1 MLGAPSITWDG
12 QPLRIPRQ
20 QVRLILY
27 YLATQSSPVNRNTLT
42 QLLWPEHD
50 EAAARKLLR
59 EALSKLKA
67 ALPDPAVL
75 KATSK
80 NMQLDPEKTY
90 SDILELERLT
100 KPIMSGA
107 VIESDARLPEIVYQK
122 ISEALALCRGSMTV
136 SDINPVVSS
145 GMENYFHFVSQT
157 YDHIRISLQERL
169 TNHCIA
175 KGDLNEA
182 LYWLS
187 RLHEIDPFSNDNNY
201 LMVSCLKD
209 SGREKDA
216 IDYIAY
222 LKNLYDGTPGQDFP
236 ETIISLKT
244 TLQQQNGTREKELP
258 EWPGMELGATPF
270 VGREDLLAKLTN
282 AYHRKGMVSVRGA
295 SGIGKNRLVQE
306 FYLNLQRKP
315 RLIFCTGRPLIGC
328 APFEPLIEGL
338 RMAVKPEEWQA
349 LPGEFKDSLRD
360 FFPELQTVYPVVQA
374 EPMSLGAQE
383 DFLRICAALHHL
395 FVQLA
400 QKKPLLLVIDIF
412 IWVDDATIDFLSYLS
427 DRGFF
432 RTHGLLILISR
443 KEESSLPFE
452 VFIDRNQMIGVL
464 ETINVPPLTRF
475 ESDLLIQRILGV
487 QPSEPFLEK
496 FYLQT
501 GGNPYFITEGLKSLH
516 SIDFHFQ
523 DFSSASLFPVPD
535 SIKALIKEKT
545 RLLPENTQKVLW
557 AGSVLGQFF
566 RPEVVEVMEDIPTD
580 EMVSALE
587 ELEKLSILSIR
598 QDANGNTGYFFDHNQ
613 IREEVLRGMSPLRKR
628 HLHLQAVH
636 ALESV
641 HGEKPEL
648 EAEYAYHYEEAGE
661 VSRAF
666 GAWLKAA
673 DFARTRFSKSDR
685 YFAYE
690 RANALVS
697 RLPQN
702 QLVEK
707 IDELVYTWGTYAY
720 DLSDI
725 DTCIKVYNM
734 CLEYGEQ
741 TQNPLLL
748 CNAWNGIARV
758 RDMKLEVDEGLEAAK
773 RAQFYCDRSDSVA
786 LKLET
791 SARLII
797 LLSEKNEVQQA
808 IKIGEEALQLLPV
821 ITNNREMDAMVV
833 IMTQL
838 GFMYL
843 VAGWP
848 KKVTELADK
857 GLNLSLLVKRR
868 SAKVQVAAVLAAG
881 QYYCGEYQKSLQN
894 ALAVRDLAER
904 LNYRW
909 WLSFLDVLLGR
920 LFLVKGDMDKSWTH
934 SQLVLEREEPFE
946 YGGIYALA
954 LSLRGDIYRLL
965 GETHR
970 ALQFFKKGMET
981 KPESY
986 MTLECAF
993 MYGLILGRLDP
1004 NQGMKVLE
1012 KTIDTGDRTGLG
1024 LISLQA
1030 KMGKCMIRGYIG
1042 EIDNLESEVAGI
1054 SAEMKKR
1061 GFGTNSSTQELVAAL
1076 VEKNKGNINKAKT
1089 HFQELARVGQ
1099 EMENIWLEL
1108 YGFTG
1113 LMSIAKTT
1121 EEKKTLKSSVN
1132 SLLATIGT
1140 NTSQKPLLR
1149 LLYIFRKKMLDTH

>member
-20 QVRLILY
+20 QVRLLLH

-42 QLLWPEHD
+42 QLLWPEHE

-67 ALPDPAVL
+67 ALPDPTLL
-75 KATSK
+75 KSTGR
-80 NMQLDPEKTY
+80 NIWLDPEKSY
-90 SDILELERLT
+90 SDMREFERLI
-100 KPIMSGA
+100 KPIMAGA
-107 VIESDARLPEIVYQK
+107 VIESDARLPDMLYQN
-122 ISEALALCRGSMTV
+122 IRDALALCRGSMTI

-145 GMENYFHFVSQT
+145 GMENYSHFVSQT

-169 TNHCIA
+169 TSHCIA
-175 KGDLNEA
+175 KGDLTEA
-182 LYWLS
+182 LFWLS
-187 RLHEIDPFSNDNNY
+187 RLHEIDPFSNENNY

-216 IDYIAY
+216 LDYIGY
-222 LKNLYDGTPGQDFP
+222 LENLYSRMTGQTFP
-236 ETIISLKT
+236 ETINSLKT
-244 TLQQQNGTREKELP
+244 VLQQQNGTQTKEPL
-258 EWPGMELGATPF
+258 EWPGMEQGAAPF
-270 VGREDLLAKLTN
+270 VGREDLLARIEN
-282 AYHRKGMVSVRGA
+282 AYNRKGIISVRGP

-306 FYLNLQRKP
+306 FFLNLQRKP

-349 LPGEFKDSLRD
+349 LPYEFKDPLRGL
-360 FFPELQTVYPVVQA
+360 FPELQA
-374 EPMSLGAQE
+374 EDSGEDTESPKLEAQE

-395 FVQLA
+395 LVQLA
-400 QKKPLLLVIDIF
+400 QKKPLLMVMDIF
-412 IWVDDATIDFLSYLS
+412 IWVDDATMDFLSYLS

-432 RTHGLLILISR
+432 KAHGLLILVSR

-452 VFIDRNQMIGVL
+452 VFVDRNQMTGML
-464 ETINVPPLTRF
+464 EMINVPPLTRF
-475 ESDLLIQRILGV
+475 ESDLLVQRILGV
-487 QPSEPFLEK
+487 EPSRPFLQK

-523 DFSSASLFPVPD
+523 EFTSASLFPVPD
-535 SIKALIKEKT
+535 SIKALINEKT
-545 RLLPENTQKVLW
+545 RLLPETTQKVLW
-557 AGSVLGQFF
+557 AGSILGQFF
-566 RPEVVEVMEDIPTD
+566 KPEVVEVMEEIPTD

-598 QDANGNTGYFFDHNQ
+598 QDSHGNTGYFFDHNQ

-648 EAEYAYHYEEAGE
+648 EAEYAYHFEEAGD
-661 VSRAF
+661 VTRAF
-666 GAWLKAA
+666 DAWLKAA

-685 YFAYE
+685 YFAYD
-690 RANALVS
+690 RANALID

-707 IDELVYTWGTYAY
+707 IDELVYAWGTYAY
-720 DLSDI
+720 DISDVE
-725 DTCIKVYNM
+725 TCVKVYDM
-734 CLEYGEQ
+734 CLEFGEQ
-741 TQNPLLL
+741 TQNPVLL

-758 RDMKLEVDEGLEAAK
+758 KDMKLEVDAGLEAAR
-773 RAQFYCDRSDSVA
+773 RAQFYCDRIDSLA

-791 SARLII
+791 AARLII
-797 LLSEKNEVQQA
+797 LLSEKNEVRQA
-808 IKIGEEALQLLPV
+808 LKTGEEALQALPL
-821 ITNNREMDAMVV
+821 IKSNREMDAMVV
-833 IMTQL
+833 ILTQL

-843 VAGWP
+843 GSGWP
-848 KKVTELADK
+848 KKAVEVADK

-868 SAKVQVAAVLAAG
+868 SAKVQAAAVLAAG

-909 WLSFLDVLLGR
+909 WLSSLDVVIAKSYRDLGEI
-920 LFLVKGDMDKSWTH
+920 DKSWFH
-934 SQLVLEREEPFE
+934 GQQALEREKGFE
-946 YGGIYALA
+946 YGGIYSLA
-954 LSLRGDIYRLL
+954 LSQVGDLYRLF
-965 GETHR
+965 GETNR
-970 ALQFFKKGMET
+970 ALELFQEGMVI

-986 MTLECAF
+986 MTLECAY
-993 MYGLILGRLDP
+993 MYGLVTARIDP
-1004 NQGMKVLE
+1004 NRGISILDEVIAKGESAGLGMITLPAKMAKCLIRATIGDINDIQKGISSIAGEMNERGFMISDPVQDLIMAMVEKKEGNLDSARIRFKRVLE
-1012 KTIDTGDRTGLG
+1012 
-1024 LISLQA
+1024 A
-1030 KMGKCMIRGYIG
+1030 G
-1042 EIDNLESEVAGI
+1042 EVS
-1054 SAEMKKR
+1054 
-1061 GFGTNSSTQELVAAL
+1061 
-1076 VEKNKGNINKAKT
+1076 KNYW
-1089 HFQELARVGQ
+1089 F
-1099 EMENIWLEL
+1099 EL
-1108 YGFTG
+1108 YGATG
-1113 LMSIAKTT
+1113 LMSLVESGEERKRFLVILNNILAKIDVKTT
-1121 EEKKTLKSSVN
+1121 HR
-1132 SLLATIGT
+1132 
-1140 NTSQKPLLR
+1140 PLRR
-1149 LLYIFRKKMLDTH
+1149 LFYIFRKRMLEM